1 MKGTNE
7 MSYTKNNTKTR
18 KVHVRADGSRFP
30 IEFAHGVWW
39 WDYNQGS
46 FPKSA
51 AYEQIEYEGGHVEVE
66 PNPNYRPRRKLSP
79 AERLLKDLFG
89 R

>member
-1 MKGTNE
+1 MKGTNK

-18 KVHVRADGSRFP
+18 KVHVRADGSRYPLHFS
-30 IEFAHGVWW
+30 GGLWW
-39 WDYNQGS
+39 WDHGCGS
-46 FPKSA
+46 FPQSGCLDG
-51 AYEQIEYEGGHVEVE
+51 IREGGGHIEVE